1 MLRRIA
7 EIASDTYLSDDV
19 VESSLLGEELPGLCE
34 SDLSPKQIT
43 DAQTDFMG

>member
-19 VESSLLGEELPGLCE
+19 VESSLLGEQLAR
-34 SDLSPKQIT
+34 I
-43 DAQTDFMG
+43 M